1 MGCGV
6 DVPPLLAG
14 MSLAFNS
21 NLFGSITQF
30 ASGQAAVYYGS
41 GYMSLP
47 EMFSIGGIFAAVNM
61 IIWGAVGIVWWKL
74 LGWW

>member
-1 MGCGV
+1 MKCAV

-14 MSLAFNS
+14 MTLAFNS

-41 GYMSLP
+41 GFMTLP
-47 EMFSIGGIFAAVNM
+47 EMFRVGAVCGVANLL
-61 IIWGAVGIVWWKL
+61 IWGLVGIVWWKII
-74 LGWW
+74 GWW